1 MIIYWQEGFGE
12 CGCKVFI
19 SESLSTIFF
28 PGIEA
33 FCHPYETKPS
43 TSYHRR
49 CPRILISS
57 IRLSWT
63 WRLFCTLEC
72 RFFFFFAGGRPEHFI
87 NHEKVWWCCS
97 EENCW
102 CPFTPSRVA
111 SFQNAILTFFLV
123 HVKIWDVFALQLLS
137 SQRNVGSVPCDSCWS
152 LWF

>member
-1 MIIYWQEGFGE
+1 
-12 CGCKVFI
+12 
-19 SESLSTIFF
+19 
-28 PGIEA
+28 
-33 FCHPYETKPS
+33 
-43 TSYHRR
+43 
-49 CPRILISS
+49 LISS
-57 IRLSWT
+57 IRLSWI
-63 WRLFCTLEC
+63 WRLFWILGM
-72 RFFFFFAGGRPEHFI
+72 RILFLRPAGAFYKSREGYAAT
-87 NHEKVWWCCS
+87 C